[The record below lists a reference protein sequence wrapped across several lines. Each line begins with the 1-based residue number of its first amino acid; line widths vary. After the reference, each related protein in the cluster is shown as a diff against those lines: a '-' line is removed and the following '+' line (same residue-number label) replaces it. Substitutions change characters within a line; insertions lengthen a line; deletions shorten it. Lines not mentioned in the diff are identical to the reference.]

1 MNEKEN
7 GLVSNEWKGNW
18 LVSNEWKGKWID
30 KQWMKKAMNW

>member
-30 KQWMKKAMNW
+30 K

>member
-1 MNEKEN
+1 MNENEN

-30 KQWMKKAMNW
+30 K

>member
-18 LVSNEWKGKWID
+18 LVSNEWKGEWID
-30 KQWMKKAMNW
+30 K